1 MFRFRIKLAF
11 RNVLKNKVY
20 SALIIGGFSIGFTAC
35 ILIALFYNVEHNVDK
50 QFPNY
55 ENIYRLYD
63 VKNAKCGLN
72 YNFLE
77 PLSKDYPEILN
88 VCPMEYSS
96 NYRFTIKNPETN
108 SYVWVQHIII
118 TTNNFFDIFSVSVVA
133 SLSQFPFKD
142 LNSAVISES
151 TAKRFFGDENPLG
164 KTIEEEFFTATVSAV
179 VKDLPENSSFTAEIF
194 LNSDNKNF
202 QMSQE
207 CNNNVCIYP
216 TSFFLLLKKG
226 INSNL
231 LSQKINSTLNEKT
244 STDSLALQK
253 LSDIYLSKALVQDE
267 HAKGSSKTLLV
278 FLTVAFLI
286 IVLSSINYLN
296 YTVSLQY
303 SKLKEIGISK
313 TNGANKKQLVN
324 NLLIEVTI
332 GILISLI
339 ISVLLTSA
347 FLPYTDVL
355 FGRKVSLSDVNFYQL
370 IPVFIAAILGIIIL
384 NSLAPIYVLSRFS
397 ITEFLS
403 GNKKRNGKQVGRQV
417 MLIFQL
423 TVSIALIAIVMIIFK
438 QLKYIKHY
446 DLGYSAEQLVRLDL
460 PYLYEKPSVV
470 KNEMEK
476 LPFVTNAA
484 LSDGYPGQ
492 IKLMMGDGTEENRF
506 MLNCIFISDD
516 YLKTMGMQLLQG
528 RNFLPGDKNNACIMN
543 EEAVKQYGWESIQD
557 KVYHNGNDDGYHVIG
572 VVKNFNV
579 ESLHK
584 AISPVVLLYNPDH
597 RFANLSLRLSPG
609 NVGQQMDRI
618 KQVWNKTVAY
628 PMNFTFYSD
637 QVQAMYNK
645 EEKLAKSITF
655 FSFIA
660 VILTCMGLLGQ
671 FFLISLNR
679 TKEIGIR
686 KVNGANVFEILLLLN
701 KNFLTWVLVSFVIA
715 VPVAFYIMRLW
726 LQNFAYKTTLSWWVF
741 ALAGII
747 PFAIEILTVS
757 WLSWRAAVANP
768 IESLRYE

>member
-194 LNSDNKNF
+194 LNSNNKNF

-701 KNFLTWVLVSFVIA
+701 KNFLAWVLVSFVIA

>member
-20 SALIIGGFSIGFTAC
+20 SALIIGGFSIGFTTC

-77 PLSKDYPEILN
+77 PLSKNYPEILN

-151 TAKRFFGDENPLG
+151 TAKKLFGDENPLG

-194 LNSDNKNF
+194 LNSNNKNF

-476 LPFVTNAA
+476 LPFVINAA

-528 RNFLPGDKNNACIMN
+528 RNFLPSDKDNACIMN

-701 KNFLTWVLVSFVIA
+701 KNFLAWVLVSFVIA

>member
-77 PLSKDYPEILN
+77 PFSKDYPEILN

-151 TAKRFFGDENPLG
+151 TAKRFFGNENPLG

-207 CNNNVCIYP
+207 CSNNVCIYP

-460 PYLYEKPSVV
+460 PYLYEKPSVI

-492 IKLMMGDGTEENRF
+492 IKLMMGDGTEENHF

-528 RNFLPGDKNNACIMN
+528 RNFLPSDKNNACIMN
-543 EEAVKQYGWESIQD
+543 EEAIKQYGWESIQD

>member
-151 TAKRFFGDENPLG
+151 TAKKLFGDENPLG

-194 LNSDNKNF
+194 LNSNNKNF

-492 IKLMMGDGTEENRF
+492 IKLMMGNGTEENRF

-701 KNFLTWVLVSFVIA
+701 KNFLAWVLVSFVIA

-726 LQNFAYKTTLSWWVF
+726 FQNFAYKTTLSWWVF

>member
-194 LNSDNKNF
+194 LNSNNKNF

-528 RNFLPGDKNNACIMN
+528 RNFLPSDKDNACIMN

>member
-476 LPFVTNAA
+476 LPFVINAA

-528 RNFLPGDKNNACIMN
+528 RNFLPSDKDNACIMN

>member
-194 LNSDNKNF
+194 LNSNNKNF

>member
-1 MFRFRIKLAF
+1 M
-11 RNVLKNKVY
+11 LKNKVY

>member
-528 RNFLPGDKNNACIMN
+528 RNFLPSDKDNACIMN